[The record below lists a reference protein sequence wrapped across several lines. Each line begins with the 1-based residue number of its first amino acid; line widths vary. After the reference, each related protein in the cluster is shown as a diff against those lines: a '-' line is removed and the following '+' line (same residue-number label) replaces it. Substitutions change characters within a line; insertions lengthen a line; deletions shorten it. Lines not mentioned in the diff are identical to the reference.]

1 MGFSLGKEVRHG
13 RRGLKDWQ
21 KAEHVSGLKIQ
32 TQAEGEEGVVREQ
45 DAGISDFSCRADAGD
60 AKIHGVTLSR

>member
-1 MGFSLGKEVRHG
+1 MRKTRLLGDESR
-13 RRGLKDWQ
+13 RRGGLQ